1 MLALYVETNNILS
14 GQINEMSKR
23 KISLAAINQPGIT
36 QFVERENKEELVI
49 KFIGSK
55 RSNSQSGA
63 IDSNT
68 IENASST
75 ERATKKRIRPEVSS
89 PDSSAERHPNKRKTL
104 NMEPNVEMTNNTHE
118 EHVDLKP
125 ELRELKRQLFAGI
138 EQLIEP
144 LKQDIRELKA
154 ERNQDGSALCVETV
168 NRKFRRNEAKQK
180 KIEDRLSV
188 IEDQLLEKNLI
199 FQGLHETEYEDQN
212 EIKGKVIRAIA
223 STMPGEDTEEQ
234 KTNARY
240 TSIDQVERI
249 GRYNPLR
256 SRPVKVKFTDKSD
269 VDHLLK
275 NKKNLPQGVYVD
287 KEYSK
292 ATEKERRLLRP
303 VLKAARRM
311 TKYKKKCR
319 MEGSHVVLDGIHY
332 YRENIHTLPPELAAD
347 KVTSETDKNTIAFFG
362 ELNPL
367 SNFHSC
373 RFDFEDETFH
383 STEQLIQLKK
393 AELFEDNI
401 AKERILNSTDA
412 QDSKEIAMDI
422 ANFEKE
428 KWNNIAETLC
438 YEGIRQK
445 FIQNPTLMDY
455 LLETGNKTIVEAT
468 YDNVWGTGKPL
479 GHEECLNP
487 TKWRS
492 VGILGR
498 ILMKIRDSYLS
509 NAEVVEHEEE
519 PMISNA
525 EEIQV
530 TQSKTAV

>member
-23 KISLAAINQPGIT
+23 KISLSAINQPGIT

-234 KTNARY
+234 KN
-240 TSIDQVERI
+240 Q
-249 GRYNPLR
+249 
-256 SRPVKVKFTDKSD
+256 
-269 VDHLLK
+269 
-275 NKKNLPQGVYVD
+275 
-287 KEYSK
+287 
-292 ATEKERRLLRP
+292 
-303 VLKAARRM
+303 
-311 TKYKKKCR
+311 C
-319 MEGSHVVLDGIHY
+319 
-332 YRENIHTLPPELAAD
+332 
-347 KVTSETDKNTIAFFG
+347 
-362 ELNPL
+362 
-367 SNFHSC
+367 
-373 RFDFEDETFH
+373 
-383 STEQLIQLKK
+383 
-393 AELFEDNI
+393 
-401 AKERILNSTDA
+401 
-412 QDSKEIAMDI
+412 
-422 ANFEKE
+422 
-428 KWNNIAETLC
+428 
-438 YEGIRQK
+438 
-445 FIQNPTLMDY
+445 
-455 LLETGNKTIVEAT
+455 
-468 YDNVWGTGKPL
+468 
-479 GHEECLNP
+479 
-487 TKWRS
+487 
-492 VGILGR
+492 
-498 ILMKIRDSYLS
+498 
-509 NAEVVEHEEE
+509 
-519 PMISNA
+519 
-525 EEIQV
+525 
-530 TQSKTAV
+530 